1 MYIISRCLLGDNC
14 KYDGG
19 NNYNE
24 DVVEFCKTH
33 SYVCVCPEEAAWLG
47 TPREP
52 AEIVDNTVENF
63 KVVNKLGEDVTA
75 DFFSGATWSM
85 KAAKLEVGTIQEEL
99 EGTILK
105 ENSPSCGYGKIYD
118 GTFSGRLKDGNG
130 VFTELLID
138 DHQYLTTGGW
148 HGAEGFKYSEN
159 FKIANE
165 KNFKEVF
172 GIK

>member
-14 KYDGG
+14 KYDGT

-33 SYVCVCPEEAAWLG
+33 SYVAVCPEGAAWLDV
-47 TPREP
+47 PREP
-52 AEIVDNTVENF
+52 AEITDNTVESF
-63 KVVNKLGEDVTA
+63 KVVDRSGKDLTA
-75 DFFSGATWSM
+75 DFFSGASWSM

-99 EGTILK
+99 EGAILK
-105 ENSPSCGYGKIYD
+105 SNSPSCGYGTIYD
-118 GTFSGRLKDGNG
+118 GTFTGTLKEGNG
-130 VFTELLID
+130 VFTELLLD
-138 DHQYLTTGGW
+138 DFQYLTNGGW
-148 HGAEGFKYSEN
+148 HGAEGFKYSDN

-172 GIK
+172 GIE